1 MHCLFTDLVS
11 TLSNPTKK
19 MIETLE
25 EISKTSKN
33 IKLSIENL
41 IFKHI
46 QGKKINLF
54 IIFLIIIFYFLYLQL
69 WNTQFRI
76 WLGK

>member
-1 MHCLFTDLVS
+1 
-11 TLSNPTKK
+11 
-19 MIETLE
+19 MIENLE
-25 EISKTSKN
+25 EILKTSKN
-33 IKLSIENL
+33 IKSSIENL

-46 QGKKINLF
+46 QGKNK
-54 IIFLIIIFYFLYLQL
+54 FYLLLLKLLYCIFLYLQL